1 MRLYNHTLEK
11 GKAMKSYYSTL
22 RGVRSTLESLVDE
35 LHSPQQVLD
44 DLLDI
49 LKEDCGEYVPVPFK
63 DVE

>member
-1 MRLYNHTLEK
+1 
-11 GKAMKSYYSTL
+11 MKSYYSTL